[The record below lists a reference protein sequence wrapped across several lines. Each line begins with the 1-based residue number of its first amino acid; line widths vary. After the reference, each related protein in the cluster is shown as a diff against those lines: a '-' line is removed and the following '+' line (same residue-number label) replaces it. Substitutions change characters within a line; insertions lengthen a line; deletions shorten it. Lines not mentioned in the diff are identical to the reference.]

1 MMTKQTTIDSPLLES
16 LLANAE
22 CYLMEL
28 DYWYDLAE
36 DGDGGSVNHASST
49 VYYDFDGD
57 YDKSLKDFKGEITEL
72 KTTIRKAKEVYS
84 PKSAKSH
91 ALLTWE
97 KMFRDGD
104 IEDAQSECI
113 ADALANAR
121 KELDNEPI

>member
-1 MMTKQTTIDSPLLES
+1 MSAERTINATLLKEM
-16 LLANAE
+16 LDYAEYYLA
-22 CYLMEL
+22 EL
-28 DYWYDLAE
+28 DYWYCMAKN
-36 DGDGGSVNHASST
+36 GDGGSVNHTSST

-104 IEDAQSECI
+104 IEDEQSECI

-121 KELDNEPI
+121 KELDNEP

>member
-1 MMTKQTTIDSPLLES
+1 MAKQTTIDLPLLES

-57 YDKSLKDFKGEITEL
+57 YDKSLKEFSEDITEL
-72 KTTIRKAKEVYS
+72 KTIIRDAKAVV
-84 PKSAKSH
+84 
-91 ALLTWE
+91 
-97 KMFRDGD
+97 
-104 IEDAQSECI
+104 
-113 ADALANAR
+113 R
-121 KELDNEPI
+121 KENK